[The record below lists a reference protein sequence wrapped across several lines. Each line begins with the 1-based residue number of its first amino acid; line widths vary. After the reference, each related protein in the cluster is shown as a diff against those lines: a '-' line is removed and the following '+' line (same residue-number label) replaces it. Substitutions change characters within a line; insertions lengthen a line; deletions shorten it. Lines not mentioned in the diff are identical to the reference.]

1 MAGDLPSRGSRP
13 QLRQRQWQA
22 LLAVTSLAVLLGA
35 MMFQLGR
42 LGDALSMWKTM
53 ENQQMPQKSRHEM
66 AI

>member
-1 MAGDLPSRGSRP
+1 
-13 QLRQRQWQA
+13 
-22 LLAVTSLAVLLGA
+22 VTSLAVLLGA

>member
-1 MAGDLPSRGSRP
+1 LQRLRPLPRP